1 MPGCPDGGSKS
12 RGLHDGRS
20 EFAAR
25 QHPALRHTLEAQAD
39 ALACGDWVLAHDD
52 GHGAYF
58 GPS

>member
-1 MPGCPDGGSKS
+1 MPGCPDGRPKS

-25 QHPALRHTLEAQAD
+25 QHPALRHALDAQAD

-52 GHGAYF
+52 GHGTL
-58 GPS
+58 